1 VNTISRR
8 SAMQGLTVTVVGG
21 IVGYLF
27 GRNSDAAKPK
37 ATTTAANG
45 YGAAS
50 IGGGGGRRLA
60 RLDQVPEGGGLIL
73 DKDKIVLT
81 RDSSGDVHAFS
92 SICTHQGCPVNS
104 VSGGAISCPCHGS
117 QFDASS
123 GAVLAGPAPRPLPP
137 VAVTIQDDAIYTS

>member
-8 SAMQGLTVTVVGG
+8 SALQGFTVTVLGG
-21 IVGYLF
+21 ILGYLF
-27 GRNSDAAKPK
+27 GRNSEAAKPK

-50 IGGGGGRRLA
+50 GGGGGGRRLA
-60 RLDQVPEGGGLIL
+60 TVDQVPEGGGLIL

-81 RDSSGDVHAFS
+81 RDSSGNLHAFS
-92 SICTHQGCPVNS
+92 SICTHQGCPVNR
-104 VSGGAISCPCHGS
+104 VSGGKISCPCHGS

-123 GAVLAGPAPRPLPP
+123 GAVVAGPAPRPLPQ
-137 VAVTIQDDAIYTS
+137 VAVTIRGNAIYTG